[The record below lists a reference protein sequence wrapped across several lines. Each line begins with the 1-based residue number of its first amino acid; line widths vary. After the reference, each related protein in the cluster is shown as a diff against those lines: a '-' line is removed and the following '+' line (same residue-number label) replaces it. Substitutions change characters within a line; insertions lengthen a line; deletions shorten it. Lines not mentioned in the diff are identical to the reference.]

1 MATKRSIFQE
11 VGTGEKPVPA
21 PASGGID
28 ARPKGARR
36 GIRLWLVVLFLMVAS
51 MIAVGGLTRL
61 TDSGLSIT
69 EWKPIMGALP
79 PMDEATWTSEFE
91 KYQAIPE
98 YQLQNKGMSLE
109 EFKHIYW
116 WEWGHRQLG
125 RLIGLVWFLG
135 FVGFALARAIPPGW
149 TGRLILPGVLG
160 GLQGAVG
167 WWMVSSGLSGTMLD
181 VASYRL
187 ALHLGL
193 AFVILGV
200 LAWYVFLLGRSEA
213 ELMTARRGREAKLYS
228 MSTGLMHF
236 AFLQILLGALVAG
249 IDAGRAFPTWP
260 LMNGDFFPADAF
272 YVPDGNGGTLPVW
285 HAFFENPG
293 LVQFIHRMS
302 GYLLFIFGIVVWL
315 RGRKSSYQATQMA
328 FHQVM
333 AMLVVQ
339 MALGIATVLTVA
351 HVHVAITHQI
361 GAVILWVLILRARHL
376 SQYPIAGSIREG
388 TA

>member
-1 MATKRSIFQE
+1 MAGKRSIFEE
-11 VGTGEKPVPA
+11 VGAEAKAPSAPVG
-21 PASGGID
+21 GGID

-36 GIRLWLVVLFLMVAS
+36 GIRLWLVALFLLVAT
-51 MIAVGGLTRL
+51 MIVVGGLTRL

-69 EWKPIMGALP
+69 EWKPVTGALP
-79 PMDEATWTSEFE
+79 PMDDATWQSEFE

-98 YQLQNKGMSLE
+98 YQLQNKGMTLE
-109 EFKHIYW
+109 AFKTIYW

-125 RLIGLVWFLG
+125 RLIGVVWAVG
-135 FVGFALARAIPPGW
+135 FAGFALARAIPAGW
-149 TGRLILPGVLG
+149 TGRLLLLGALG
-160 GLQGAVG
+160 GAQGAIG
-167 WWMVSSGLSGTMLD
+167 WWMVSSGLSGDRLD

-187 ALHLGL
+187 ATHLGL
-193 AFVILGV
+193 AFVILGFI
-200 LAWYVFLLGRSEA
+200 AWYVFLLGRTEA
-213 ELMTARRGREAKLYS
+213 ELMTARRGREAKLFGL
-228 MSTGLMHF
+228 STGLMHF

-260 LMNGDFFPADAF
+260 LMNGQFFPADAF
-272 YVPDGNGGTLPVW
+272 YVPDGQGGSLPAW

-302 GYLLFIFGIVVWL
+302 GYLLLAFGVVVWL
-315 RGRKSSYQATQMA
+315 RGRKSSYQATQAA

-376 SQYPIAGSIREG
+376 SQYPVAGS
-388 TA
+388 